1 MERHLRITV
10 FVILLSLTAV
20 HAESGIEPVE
30 KEVSQK
36 EITELPECVVLP
48 PFCHGGG
55 ASKKIESYHSGQ
67 GYVGNPN
74 NLPRNDRAMFSFDIR
89 RFLWSGKITRSVL
102 EMDVTPMGG
111 DPKCNLFELEMFTS
125 PRPVL
130 REMDLIASD
139 TISVYRFPFDRDSGN
154 RIELDTS
161 ELLNAALAKGDGFL
175 SFRLRNL
182 TTEKHGNRYGRAEGL
197 IADYTKIN
205 LKVIP

>member
-1 MERHLRITV
+1 
-10 FVILLSLTAV
+10 
-20 HAESGIEPVE
+20 
-30 KEVSQK
+30 
-36 EITELPECVVLP
+36 
-48 PFCHGGG
+48 
-55 ASKKIESYHSGQ
+55 
-67 GYVGNPN
+67 
-74 NLPRNDRAMFSFDIR
+74 MFSFDIR
-89 RFLWSGKITRSVL
+89 RFLWSGKITQSVL